1 MKRTGISDLPLHPG
15 KAPPWLFRRMVK
27 MAGGITEAVVLEYG
41 QEEFL
46 RRLSDPY
53 WFQAFSC
60 VLGFD
65 WHSSGTTTTA
75 TGALKE
81 GLKENDLG
89 IAFAGGKG
97 SASRK
102 TPSEI
107 LSLGERFSLS
117 TKDIEGMQ
125 YSSRMSAKVDNSAI
139 QDGYQLYH
147 HFFVFTEKGKW
158 SVIQQGMNPGNKYA
172 RRYHWLSESVSSFVE
187 EPHTGIA
194 CDSRNERTLDMTAR
208 KSGES
213 RKASVDIVK
222 DTKDFSRFANR
233 QSLLGD
239 FLGQEPKVLHMPKTH
254 FILNMRK
261 RDIETLQKA
270 HDMQPSKYEELLS
283 IQGVGPKT
291 VRSLALISEVIYG
304 KPPSWEDPVKF
315 SFAHGG
321 KDGIPYPVDK
331 PTYDRSIGI
340 LRNGIEQAKLGSKEK
355 ISAIKRLSG
364 FYWLS

>member
-1 MKRTGISDLPLHPG
+1 MKCTGISDLPLHPG
-15 KAPPWLFRRMVK
+15 KAPPWLFKRMVK
-27 MAGGITEAVVLEYG
+27 LAGVITEVIVLEYG
-41 QEEFL
+41 QDEFL

-53 WFQAFSC
+53 WFQAFAC

-81 GLKENDLG
+81 AVNPESVG

-97 SASRK
+97 KVSRK

-107 LSLGERFSLS
+107 LSLGEKFSLS
-117 TKDIEGMQ
+117 TKQIEGMQ
-125 YSSRMSAKVDNSAI
+125 YSSRMSAKVDNTAI

-158 SVIQQGMNPGNKYA
+158 SVIQQGMNPVNRYA
-172 RRYHWLSESVSSFVE
+172 RRYHWLSENVSSFVE

-194 CDSRNERTLDMTAR
+194 CDSRGQTVLDMTAR

-213 RKASVDIVK
+213 RNASVDIVK
-222 DTKDFSRFANR
+222 DTKDFSRFASR
-233 QSLLGD
+233 QALLGD
-239 FLGQEPKVLHMPKTH
+239 FLGSEPKVLHMPKTH
-254 FILNMRK
+254 FILNMKK
-261 RDIETLQKA
+261 RDIETLKKA
-270 HDMQPSKYEELLS
+270 NELQPGNYEELLG

-291 VRSLALISEVIYG
+291 VRSLALISEVVYG

-321 KDGIPYPVDK
+321 KDKIPYEI
-331 PTYDRSIGI
+331 DRSHYDKNIEI
-340 LRNGIEQAKLGSKEK
+340 LQSAIRNAKLGDTEK
-355 ISAIKRLSG
+355 LKALKRLQG
-364 FYWLS
+364 FF

>member
-1 MKRTGISDLPLHPG
+1 MKRTGISDLPLHRG
-15 KAPPWLFRRMVK
+15 KAPPWLFSRMK
-27 MAGGITEAVVLEYG
+27 KLAGGITEAIVLEYG
-41 QEEFL
+41 QDEFL

-53 WFQAFSC
+53 WFQAFAC

-65 WHSSGTTTTA
+65 WHSSGVTTTA

-81 GLKENDLG
+81 GLKPESIG

-97 SASRK
+97 KTSRK

-107 LSLGERFSLS
+107 LSLGEKFSLS
-117 TKDIEGMQ
+117 TKQIEGMQ
-125 YSSRMSAKVDNSAI
+125 YSSRMSAKVDNTAI

-158 SVIQQGMNPGNKYA
+158 SVIQQGMNPANKYA
-172 RRYHWLSESVSSFVE
+172 RRYHWLSENVSSFVE
-187 EPHTGIA
+187 EPHAGIA
-194 CDSRNERTLDMTAR
+194 CDSRGQTVLDMTAR
-208 KSGES
+208 KSSET
-213 RKASVDIVK
+213 RKVSVDIVK
-222 DTKDFSRFANR
+222 ETRDFSRFASK

-239 FLGQEPKVLHMPKTH
+239 FLGQKEKILHMPKTH

-261 RDIETLQKA
+261 RDLETLRKA
-270 HDMQPSKYEELLS
+270 HEFQPENYENLLG

-291 VRSLALISEVIYG
+291 VRSLALISEIIYG

-331 PTYDRSIGI
+331 PTYDRSIEI
-340 LRNGIEQAKLGSKEK
+340 LRNGIEQARLGQKERLG
-355 ISAIKRLSG
+355 AIKRLND
-364 FYWLS
+364 FY